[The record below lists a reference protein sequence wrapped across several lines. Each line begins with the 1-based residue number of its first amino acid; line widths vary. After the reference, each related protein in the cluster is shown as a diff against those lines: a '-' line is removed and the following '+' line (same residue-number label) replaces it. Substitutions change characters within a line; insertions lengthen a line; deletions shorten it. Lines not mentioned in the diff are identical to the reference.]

1 MYVRGVAKVDA
12 RTKNLVK
19 RLTPG
24 DIAVINHSDLDG
36 LAARALLEARPQA
49 VINAS
54 KSFTGSYPTAG
65 PLLLVQ
71 GGVPL
76 LDGAGED
83 FFRQVQEGQV
93 LEIRGEKIYSGGE
106 LLAAGQILEEG
117 ALKEKMEKAGANLNS
132 LLAGFIENT
141 FAYARRE
148 IGLVTGEYAF
158 PPLRT
163 TVKNRHVLVV
173 VRGEHYKEDLR
184 AIRSYIKDMRPVLI
198 GVDGGADALLE
209 EGYRPDLVV
218 GDMDSVSS
226 EALRCGAELVVH
238 AYPDGRSPGRERV
251 ARLGL
256 PAVTFAAPGT
266 SEDIAVLLAYEKGAE
281 LIVVVGGHFCFQDF
295 LEKGRQGMG
304 STFLVRLKAG
314 SILVDARGVSRLYS
328 HRLKAGHVVQFFLAA
343 LLPVGIV
350 ISVSP
355 AIREFL
361 RLALLKLKLSFFL
374 FG

>member
-19 RLTPG
+19 RLTSG

-36 LAARALLEARPQA
+36 LAARALLETRPRA

-65 PLLLVQ
+65 PLLLIQ

-83 FFRQVQEGQV
+83 FFHQVQEGQV
-93 LEIRGEKIYSGGE
+93 LEIRGEKIYSGGKF
-106 LLAAGQILEEG
+106 LGAGQILEES

-173 VRGEHYKEDLR
+173 VRGDHYKEDLR

-218 GDMDSVSS
+218 GDMDSVSCK
-226 EALRCGAELVVH
+226 ALCCGAELVVH
-238 AYPDGRSPGRERV
+238 AYPDGRSPGGERV

-256 PAVTFAAPGT
+256 PAVTLAAPGT

-328 HRLKAGHVVQFFLAA
+328 HRLKASHVVQFFLAA
-343 LLPVGIV
+343 LLPAGIV

-355 AIREFL
+355 AIREFF
-361 RLALLKLKLSFFL
+361 RLALLQLKLSFFL
-374 FG
+374 FW